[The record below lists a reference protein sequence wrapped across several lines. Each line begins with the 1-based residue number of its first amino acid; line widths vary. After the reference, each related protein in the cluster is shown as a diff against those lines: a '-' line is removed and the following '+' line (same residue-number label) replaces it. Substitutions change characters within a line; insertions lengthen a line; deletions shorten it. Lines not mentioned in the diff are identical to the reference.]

1 MVCLIRRAEENLN
14 EGDRSDFQK
23 LQATVPRVFVHS
35 GCADNKDF
43 PVSDLRP
50 INVLACKT
58 HFDRERFNR
67 QQSGKL
73 SPYHCY
79 GGLIM
84 KKKTLTII
92 IALACAVVLA
102 LGCFAVQ
109 ALTLSGRN
117 AADVA
122 LNDADP
128 FEQNRDASEYYYYW
142 TDEND
147 PNSCYQIPWAWDS
160 QDTSEFENSEAV
172 ESDTSAVYGKL
183 YAEANDEQKR
193 MIENIECEF
202 GGFNYDYKKK
212 ILQIMGRL
220 PSDTPILT
228 VEQARAICAEVNDM
242 GIEDWWEWRSE
253 LDRRLC
259 AVTGAPDYEGGSGI
273 GFTVYY
279 LNSEHTRYLQVTI
292 GFAAVFDAATHTVVE
307 YITEPIA

>member
-1 MVCLIRRAEENLN
+1 MC
-14 EGDRSDFQK
+14 
-23 LQATVPRVFVHS
+23 
-35 GCADNKDF
+35 GCACFGLLCRAGIF
-43 PVSDLRP
+43 PTTTASSR
-50 INVLACKT
+50 
-58 HFDRERFNR
+58 
-67 QQSGKL
+67 
-73 SPYHCY
+73 
-79 GGLIM
+79 
-84 KKKTLTII
+84 
-92 IALACAVVLA
+92 AVV

-109 ALTLSGRN
+109 ALTISGRN

-122 LNDADP
+122 LNDVDP
-128 FEQNRDASEYYYYW
+128 FEQNRDASEYYDYW

-202 GGFNYDYKKK
+202 GGFNYAYKKK

-259 AVTGAPDYEGGSGI
+259 AVTGAPDYEG
-273 GFTVYY
+273 
-279 LNSEHTRYLQVTI
+279 
-292 GFAAVFDAATHTVVE
+292 
-307 YITEPIA
+307 